1 MEMVEKAGSSCAV
14 CGAEISPD
22 QETVDSM
29 EGPVHS
35 VCMGKLF

>member
-1 MEMVEKAGSSCAV
+1 METMEKAGSSCAV
-14 CGAEISPD
+14 CGAEISAD
-22 QETVDSM
+22 QEAVESV